1 MHFPPGART
10 AIKLKKAKRSQEE
23 GSRNNNGD
31 LINAGCLERPAIVT
45 NFGASDQE
53 EQKKVP
59 RISGTR
65 NYKNHFKITGECSV

>member
-10 AIKLKKAKRSQEE
+10 AIKPKKAKRSQEE

-59 RISGTR
+59 RSNNRYEKLQTPL
-65 NYKNHFKITGECSV
+65 KNNRRM